1 MDELDVFMVVAVK
14 RSRGQEN
21 AVGNVEVQAWENYVG
36 LIVIY
41 PAMIILCIKV
51 RHCLFLCIRISLLS
65 IHSHV
70 THKRTS

>member
-1 MDELDVFMVVAVK
+1 MDEWDVFMVVAVK

-41 PAMIILCIKV
+41 PAMIILGV
-51 RHCLFLCIRISLLS
+51 
-65 IHSHV
+65 
-70 THKRTS
+70 